1 MDARRQRELSKYLS
15 WVLRHRP
22 DALGLSLAPGGW
34 LSCQELRQASAREGF
49 EISPSELVE
58 VVVESDK
65 QRFELSGDGG
75 RLRAVQGHSVDVE
88 LGYAPEA
95 PPELMFH
102 GTGADIVGQILRQG
116 LRPGRRQHVHLSGAR
131 PAAQIVARRRKRPTL
146 LVVRS
151 GDMARDGH
159 ELFRAP
165 NGVWLTKHVPPEYLS
180 RDSEPPAPE

>member
-1 MDARRQRELSKYLS
+1 MDARRHRQLSKYLS

-22 DALGLSLAPGGW
+22 DALGLELAPGGW
-34 LSCQELRQASAREGF
+34 LWCKELRHASAREGF
-49 EISPSELVE
+49 EFSGAELVQ

-65 QRFELSGDGG
+65 QRFELSGDGN
-75 RLRAVQGHSVDVE
+75 RVRAVQGHSVGVE
-88 LGYAPEA
+88 LGYEPKA
-95 PPELMFH
+95 PPELTFH
-102 GTGADIVGQILRQG
+102 GTGADVVVQIMIEG
-116 LRPGRRQHVHLSGAR
+116 LRPSRRQHVHLSGDR
-131 PAAQIVARRRKRPTL
+131 PAAQLVARRRKRPTI

-180 RDSEPPAPE
+180 RDCEPPAPE